1 MADDLTQEQLAEWGY
16 LAEQEMDM
24 GISEAFQSHKPQ
36 EKIKKNEKQKSELEE
51 NEEKQKEI
59 QTNLNKSDENLSQNA
74 KEALNSL
81 DEKEKID
88 EQIKQKQEEIIEF
101 NGTKE
106 KSEYLKN
113 GLYKIEKDEF
123 LKESLDILKEKEK
136 IDEQIKE
143 KEEQIKNNKK
153 ESTKIYEIYLY
164 QDTGGDNYGEI
175 EELKLKGSKQ
185 EIMKYYLENKEI
197 ENSRQDGYGNS
208 RVTEFKIYDENGKNV
223 TKEIKEEIKKEADKT
238 EKISQEK
245 QESEQIDWNKKADE
259 LELQQQKELE
269 ELKDKQS
276 KLEANFNN
284 AIDNLMNTNGVNGII
299 SALQE
304 LDRSL
309 EILQK
314 QGKEES
320 EVRSRQ
326 RQEKLELAFDSPKFK
341 EAVGD
346 LVKEVYSER
355 KKVKSGIDDIEK
367 ERSNY
372 AKLRTT
378 YEKEKNKGLDIK
390 GYYKIKDMMETID
403 KETPNFKKA
412 YPKMYKEVNQ
422 TLEKTKEKI
431 LDKTK
436 NKENDRSREL

>member
-1 MADDLTQEQLAEWGY
+1 MGNKLELTWYGKE
-16 LAEQEMDM
+16 
-24 GISEAFQSHKPQ
+24 
-36 EKIKKNEKQKSELEE
+36 
-51 NEEKQKEI
+51 KEI
-59 QTNLNKSDENLSQNA
+59 KVEPRIL
-74 KEALNSL
+74 
-81 DEKEKID
+81 
-88 EQIKQKQEEIIEF
+88 IED
-101 NGTKE
+101 KE
-106 KSEYLKN
+106 KSNIKNDPNTENMLIHGDNLIALKAIEN
-113 GLYKIEKDEF
+113 KYAGQIKCIYIDPPYNIAAANPYYDDNLENSEWLNLIRPRIEILWNLLSEDGLLAVQIDDEQFARLFLLMTEICGQSNMKIVCVKMSEATGVKMASVNRAKSIAKLKEFIILGKKDGIRNLYIEKIPKDKWDEEYKIWVE
-123 LKESLDILKEKEK
+123 
-136 IDEQIKE
+136 
-143 KEEQIKNNKK
+143 
-153 ESTKIYEIYLY
+153 
-164 QDTGGDNYGEI
+164 G
-175 EELKLKGSKQ
+175 
-185 EIMKYYLENKEI
+185 
-197 ENSRQDGYGNS
+197 
-208 RVTEFKIYDENGKNV
+208 V
-223 TKEIKEEIKKEADKT
+223 TKE
-238 EKISQEK
+238 
-245 QESEQIDWNKKADE
+245 
-259 LELQQQKELE
+259 ELE

-403 KETPNFKKA
+403 KETPNFKNA

>member
-1 MADDLTQEQLAEWGY
+1 MADDLTQEQLSEWGY

-51 NEEKQKEI
+51 NEEKQKQI

-113 GLYKIEKDEF
+113 GLDKIEKDEF

-143 KEEQIKNNKK
+143 KEQTIKEDQDKKEKEINNKTEMNK
-153 ESTKIYEIYLY
+153 ENT
-164 QDTGGDNYGEI
+164 QN
-175 EELKLKGSKQ
+175 KQ
-185 EIMKYYLENKEI
+185 E
-197 ENSRQDGYGNS
+197 
-208 RVTEFKIYDENGKNV
+208 TE
-223 TKEIKEEIKKEADKT
+223 A
-238 EKISQEK
+238 
-245 QESEQIDWNKKADE
+245 EQIDWSKKADE
-259 LELQQQKELE
+259 LELQHQKELE

-403 KETPNFKKA
+403 KETPNFKNA